1 MTFKG
6 QKLLSYCTVFGLL
19 AIVNISTTSAQN
31 NKLDQSKGADLK
43 EQVDASLK
51 KGVAFFH
58 TINTEGGYVY
68 FVTPDLSLKWGEEP
82 IDNHSIEV
90 QPPGT
95 PAVGQS
101 FLRAYQATGDEQALE
116 FAKEAAYALIRG
128 QNKNGGW
135 DHTINFKKLDND
147 KVSFDDN
154 QTQSAVSFLMALDQQ
169 LEDSL
174 INAATQRALKMMMTT
189 QLSNGGWPH
198 KYPEQGDYHDYATF
212 NDGGINDCIRV
223 MIAAHQYYP
232 NDEAI
237 EKSLRK
243 AARFMN
249 ISQLP
254 PPQPGW
260 AQQYNEFLQ
269 PAWARTFEPAAVC
282 PSVTLKNINTLID
295 LYIVL
300 GHQTILEPIPD
311 ALRWLR
317 EIRMENGKWARFV
330 ELGTNKPLY
339 YDRPRIRVDKIE
351 DLHPERRTGYG
362 YQSDLQLLLEK
373 STIRYEKALKLGNKD
388 LWKAEHH
395 LRTKEQLSMR
405 LEEITGDVRKILED
419 QEKSGAWITKEDRFK
434 KKMPS
439 GERWNGQYLMMDR
452 ISSSIFNEN
461 IATLSEYIALSKQ
474 LDNF

>member
-1 MTFKG
+1 MTFQG
-6 QKLLSYCTVFGLL
+6 RKLLSYCTLFGLM
-19 AIVNISTTSAQN
+19 AVFNISTIFAQN
-31 NKLDQSKGADLK
+31 NSLSQAERVDLNEK
-43 EQVDASLK
+43 VKASMR
-51 KGVAFFH
+51 KGVAFFQ

-68 FVTPDLSLKWGEEP
+68 FVTPDLSLKWGEVP
-82 IDNHSIEV
+82 LDNQTIEV

-101 FLRAYQATGDEQALE
+101 FLRVYKATGDEQALE

-128 QNKNGGW
+128 QNINGGW
-135 DHTINFKKLDND
+135 DHTINFNKLDND

-174 INAATQRALKMMMTT
+174 INAATQRALKMMMHT

-223 MIAAHQYYP
+223 MIEAYQYYP

-282 PSVTLKNINTLID
+282 PLVTVNNINTLID

-300 GHQTILEPIPD
+300 DKKTILEPIPD

-317 EIRMENGKWARFV
+317 ETRMENGKWARFV
-330 ELGTNKPLY
+330 ELGTGKPLY
-339 YDRPRIRVDKIE
+339 YDRPRIRVENIE

-362 YQSDLQLLLEK
+362 YQSDLQSRLDK
-373 STIRYEKALKLGNKD
+373 SSLRYEKALKLGSKD
-388 LWKAEHH
+388 LWKSEHH
-395 LRTKEQLSMR
+395 FLSKDQLSLR
-405 LEEITGDVRKILED
+405 LEEITGDIMAILEA
-419 QEKSGAWITKEDRFK
+419 QEKSGAWISKNDSFK
-434 KKMPS
+434 KRMPS
-439 GERWNGQYLMMDR
+439 GERWNGQYLTMDR
-452 ISSSIFNEN
+452 ISSAVFNEN
-461 IATLSEYIALSKQ
+461 IATLSEYISLSKE
-474 LDNF
+474 LDKY